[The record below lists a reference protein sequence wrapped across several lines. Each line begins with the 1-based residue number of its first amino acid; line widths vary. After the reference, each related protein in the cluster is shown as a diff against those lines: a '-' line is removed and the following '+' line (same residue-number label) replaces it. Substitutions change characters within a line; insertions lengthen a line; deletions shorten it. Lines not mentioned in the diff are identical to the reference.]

1 MTTLTNVEDMAREH
15 PDTFYIYSW
24 YERSNLKP
32 GELCKLIFRTDGD
45 KSGERMWVKVEEVRK
60 IETKTDTKIEYV
72 GILDNI
78 PIVVD
83 MKLGDQVE
91 FGPEHIADIGPVVKK
106 AR

>member
-15 PDTFYIYSW
+15 PDTFYIDSW

-32 GELCKLIFRTDGD
+32 GELCKLIFRTDDD
-45 KSGERMWVKVEEVRK
+45 KSGERMWVKVIVRK
-60 IETKTDTKIEYV
+60 VETEASTKIEYV

-83 MKLGDQVE
+83 MEIGDRVE
-91 FGPEHIADIGPVVKK
+91 FGPEHVADIGPVVKK